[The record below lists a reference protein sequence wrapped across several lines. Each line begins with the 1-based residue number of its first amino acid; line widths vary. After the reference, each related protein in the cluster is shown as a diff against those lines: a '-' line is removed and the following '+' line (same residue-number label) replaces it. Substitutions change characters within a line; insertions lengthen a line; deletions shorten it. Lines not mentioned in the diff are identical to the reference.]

1 MSPFRPRAV
10 MARTLVVVLALLLV
24 GCASEPRLEQPA
36 GVVPDVRGTWQGTWG
51 GAPVTLLILE
61 QGGTAR
67 QGGIRIGPW
76 PLTGAGLPSV
86 DGVLTFPVQG
96 APTSVN
102 VRGRFGDWNGG
113 LTLLIDTL
121 TPDRAQLVLTRISD
135 DRLTGSG
142 TARPPWYPQGP
153 VELVRTR
160 TPS

>member
-1 MSPFRPRAV
+1 M
-10 MARTLVVVLALLLV
+10 
-24 GCASEPRLEQPA
+24 
-36 GVVPDVRGTWQGTWG
+36 
-51 GAPVTLLILE
+51 
-61 QGGTAR
+61 
-67 QGGIRIGPW
+67 
-76 PLTGAGLPSV
+76 